1 MAFTFKQLRY
11 FLAVVDTGKV
21 SDAAIAVNISPSSVT
36 EAIKELEYF
45 LGQKLF
51 TRSRTGL
58 VLTPEGYRFLSYAKR
73 ILTDVKAA
81 KECLNSD
88 QQMIDGNIKLGVTDT
103 ISGYFI
109 SPLIDR
115 FHRMFPEATIE
126 FEEHSRTILQKKVS
140 DGELDI
146 AILLI
151 SNLRSRNDINVIPLL
166 SSQRRLWVAANHPLL
181 RKNIVTLQDISK
193 EPYILLDIDESA
205 ETTNSYWHE
214 YDLNPQVIFKTAM
227 LESVRNLVATG
238 TGITILSDMVY
249 RPWSIDGDRIETIE
263 IHEKIPSMD
272 TGLMWSSKHQ
282 SSKLLKEFISFCRM
296 QYTSTSGS
304 LL

>member
-1 MAFTFKQLRY
+1 
-11 FLAVVDTGKV
+11 
-21 SDAAIAVNISPSSVT
+21 
-36 EAIKELEYF
+36 
-45 LGQKLF
+45 
-51 TRSRTGL
+51 
-58 VLTPEGYRFLSYAKR
+58 
-73 ILTDVKAA
+73 
-81 KECLNSD
+81 
-88 QQMIDGNIKLGVTDT
+88 
-103 ISGYFI
+103 
-109 SPLIDR
+109 
-115 FHRMFPEATIE
+115 
-126 FEEHSRTILQKKVS
+126 
-140 DGELDI
+140 
-146 AILLI
+146 
-151 SNLRSRNDINVIPLL
+151 
-166 SSQRRLWVAANHPLL
+166 
-181 RKNIVTLQDISK
+181 VTLQDISK

>member
-21 SDAAIAVNISPSSVT
+21 SDAAISVNISASSVT
-36 EAIKELEYF
+36 EAIKELEHF

-58 VLTPEGYRFLSYAKR
+58 DLTPEGYRFLSYAKR
-73 ILTDVKAA
+73 ILTDIIAA

-88 QQMIDGNIKLGVTDT
+88 QQAISGNIRLGVTNT

-109 SPLIDR
+109 SPLIHR
-115 FHRMFPEATIE
+115 FHRMFPKATIE
-126 FEEHSRTILQKKVS
+126 FEEHPRTILQKKIS

-146 AILLI
+146 AILLV
-151 SNLRSRNDINVIPLL
+151 SNLRSRKNINVIPLL

-181 RKNIVTLQDISK
+181 RKSIVTLQDISE
-193 EPYILLDIDESA
+193 EPYIQLDIDESA
-205 ETTNSYWHE
+205 ATTNSYWQK

-238 TGITILSDMVY
+238 TGVTILSDMVY

-272 TGLMWSSKHQ
+272 TGLMWSSKQ
-282 SSKLLKEFISFCRM
+282 PPSKLLKEFISFCRM
-296 QYTSTSGS
+296 QYSSVSGT
-304 LL
+304 L